1 MHGDGVGYTT
11 SPYYFYCLLSQLIQ
25 IFTSETKFC
34 VRNLEFVQTGGDQT
48 CKMWAS
54 DLSCVGMATSGASD
68 WCLKWTL
75 DVFNQEVGLSHRS
88 QDSVLFSL
96 DTFCI
101 YTECCC
107 CSHCSLSRH
116 LVCLTYFQAVY
127 SLQQMLSGWTGVSG
141 PTVSA
146 GCSDPGHLAADTMLA
161 AADSADCCRQCCS
174 AAVLQ

>member
-1 MHGDGVGYTT
+1 MRFSALPGWGWRLHHAWRWCRLHNITVL
-11 SPYYFYCLLSQLIQ
+11 FLLSTVSTYPNISPRRQ
-25 IFTSETKFC
+25 KFC

-127 SLQQMLSGWTGVSG
+127 SLQQMLSGGTGVSG

-161 AADSADCCRQCCS
+161 CCW
-174 AAVLQ
+174 

>member
-34 VRNLEFVQTGGDQT
+34 VRNLEFVQTGRDQT

-54 DLSCVGMATSGASD
+54 DLSCVGMATAGASD

-88 QDSVLFSL
+88 QESVLFSL

-107 CSHCSLSRH
+107 CSHLLPFQTS
-116 LVCLTYFQAVY
+116 CLLNIF
-127 SLQQMLSGWTGVSG
+127 
-141 PTVSA
+141 P
-146 GCSDPGHLAADTMLA
+146 GCIFSAADVVRRDWCVRPHRVCGLQW
-161 AADSADCCRQCCS
+161 SWPLGCRYNAGLLLIALT